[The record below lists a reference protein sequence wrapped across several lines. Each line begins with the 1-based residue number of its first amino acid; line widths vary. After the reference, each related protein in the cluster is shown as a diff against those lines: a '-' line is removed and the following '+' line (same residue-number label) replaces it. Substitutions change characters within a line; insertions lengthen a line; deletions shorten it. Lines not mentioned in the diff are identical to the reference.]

1 MKKIIIAEDETTIR
15 EFIVINL
22 ERAGYTVFECA
33 DGTSA
38 KETIEKNNFDFDIAI
53 LDVMM
58 PGIDGIELCK
68 FIRSNSDSIGIII
81 LTAKS
86 QEIDKISG
94 LMHGADDYIIKPF
107 SPSELNARVDALYR
121 RVALNSKRIEN
132 NFKETINMG
141 VFSLNLRNRTL
152 TKNNVKIELTKT
164 EFQILEYFFSNPKCI
179 LSREDILEHVWE
191 NKGDDEKIVDV
202 NIRRLRMKI
211 EDNPSHPK
219 YILTV
224 WGNGYKWDYH
234 E

>member
-22 ERAGYTVFECA
+22 ERAGYTVYECA

-38 KETIEKNNFDFDIAI
+38 KKTVEENNFDFDIAI

-86 QEIDKISG
+86 QEMDKISG

-107 SPSELNARVDALYR
+107 SPSELIARVDALYR
-121 RVALNSKRIEN
+121 RVAINSKRIEN
-132 NFKETINMG
+132 NFKETVDMG

-152 TKNNVKIELTKT
+152 TKNNVKIDLTKI
-164 EFQILEYFFSNPKCI
+164 EFQILEYFFSNPQCI
-179 LSREDILEHVWE
+179 LSRKDILDHVWE
-191 NKGDDEKIVDV
+191 NKGDDEKIIDV

-211 EDNPSHPK
+211 EDDPSHPK

-224 WGNGYKWDYH
+224 WGSGYKWDYH
-234 E
+234 D

>member
-141 VFSLNLRNRTL
+141 IFSLNLRNRTL
-152 TKNNVKIELTKT
+152 TKNDVKIELTKT